1 MPSVFNQQPKL
12 RLSMIALACQMACFA
27 VSANAQTANQ
37 QNDADAGQTR
47 EVVITGKRTGMG
59 LMVQE
64 DAPKARSTITAAELE
79 KQRPT
84 GNAYQALE
92 LLPSVNSFNYDAT
105 GLFGGGLTM
114 RGFNSDQIG
123 ATINGVPVNDSG
135 SFAVYPQE
143 YVDQENTCSEFV
155 TQGSTDVD
163 SPQVGASGGNF
174 GITTCNPEDKR
185 RVRLMQTVGQ
195 LNMWK
200 TFVRYDTGKFG
211 ADGRSKAFVSISRAV
226 ADKWK
231 GEGEAARNHVDAGYN
246 YDWDRFNFI
255 HATVLFNEAKNNNF
269 QSYKQSEI
277 AQYGYDY
284 DYASTFVG
292 HATPRPG
299 RQDIDPAFNTASPAY
314 YKLANNPFRNAIAS
328 AIAKFRLSEN
338 LDLKVVPYFWYG
350 YGNGGVQQKT
360 LWESNVGLDSA
371 GKTHDSGFL
380 SSANGQVLNGRVD
393 LNGDGDTLDQV
404 IVANASTT
412 KTQRPGLTTSL
423 TYTVGNHTILGGFWW
438 ERAKHRQTGSA
449 VPVDNFGNM
458 SDIYLRDPQILRQD
472 GTSYQSRNWSTV
484 STGYQAFI
492 QDTISLMDDKL
503 QINLGLRTPHIKRDF
518 TNYINEGA
526 PVNYHIDR
534 TYSDVLPQIGV
545 RYRVT
550 NDDQLYASLAKNM
563 KAPGNFVYA
572 TTNGN
577 VTWNKTT
584 NAVTITS
591 DVKPEVSY
599 SFDAGY
605 RHQTSKWIGTV
616 DFFGTDFRDR
626 MATAYDPIALVSST
640 TNVGKVKNYG
650 FELEAGNTP
659 IYGWSAYASFGYI
672 KSEIKEDM
680 LAGKNQLLPTAGNV
694 FPLTPKQKLG
704 LSLQYENGGF
714 WGRVSAKSTSS
725 QQATLLNDEQVG
737 GYTVFNFDGGYKFG
751 DWGNMKNAKLTF
763 NVSNLTSK
771 EYLNPSSQSVVN
783 AKAVTTAG
791 GVVSAKNVFY
801 YVGAPRFASA
811 TLSMDF

>member
-1 MPSVFNQQPKL
+1 L
-12 RLSMIALACQMACFA
+12 RLSSIALACQLACFA
-27 VSANAQTANQ
+27 VAANAQTANQ
-37 QNDADAGQTR
+37 QNDTDAGQTR
-47 EVVITGKRTGMG
+47 EVVITGKKTGMG
-59 LMVQE
+59 LMVTE

-135 SFAVYPQE
+135 SFSVYPQE

-174 GITTCNPEDKR
+174 GITTCNPEDKQ

-195 LNMWK
+195 LNMYK

-211 ADGRSKAFVSISRAV
+211 PNGRSKAFVSISRAKS
-226 ADKWK
+226 DKWK

-246 YDWDRFNFI
+246 YDWDRFNYI
-255 HATVLFNEAKNNNF
+255 HATILWNEAKNNNF
-269 QSYKQSEI
+269 QSYTAGDI
-277 AQYGYDY
+277 AKYGYNY

-292 HATPRPG
+292 HNSPQTG
-299 RQDIDPAFNTASPAY
+299 VQDIDPAYNSASPAY

-338 LDLKVVPYFWYG
+338 LDLKLVPYFWYG
-350 YGNGGVQQKT
+350 FGNGGVQQKT
-360 LWESNVGLDSA
+360 LWESSAGLDSS
-371 GKTHDSGFL
+371 GKTHTSGFL
-380 SSANGQVLNGRVD
+380 ASSTSSSMTGAVD

-423 TYTVGNHTILGGFWW
+423 TYSVGNHTILGGIWW
-438 ERAKHRQTGSA
+438 ERANHRQTGSA

-458 SDIYLRDPQILRQD
+458 SDVYLRDPLILRPD
-472 GTSYQSRNWSTV
+472 GTPYESRNWKTISTA
-484 STGYQAFI
+484 YQAFI

-503 QINLGLRTPHIKRDF
+503 QINLGLRTPYIKRDF

-526 PVNYHIDR
+526 PYNYNIKR

-545 RYRVT
+545 RYRVS

-577 VTWNKTT
+577 VSVNTATG
-584 NAVTITS
+584 AVTIVS

-605 RHQTSKWIGTV
+605 RHQTDKWIGTV
-616 DFFGTDFRDR
+616 DVYATDFRDR

-659 IYGWSAYASFGYI
+659 IYGWSAYASYGYI

-680 LAGKNQLLPTAGNV
+680 IGGRNATTGVFQILPTAGNV

-714 WGRVSAKSTSS
+714 WGRLSAKATSS
-725 QQATLLNDEQVG
+725 QQATLVNDEEVA

-771 EYLNPSSQSVVN
+771 QYYNPSSQSVVN
-783 AKAVTTAG
+783 AKPVTTAG
-791 GVVSAKNVFY
+791 GTVSAKSVYY
-801 YVGAPRFASA
+801 YVGAPRFTSV